1 MIALVV
7 VIPAARE
14 IAQEYYK
21 QPYEI
26 HNTKRKPIILIG
38 YKDRKRHFS
47 CLQVGYGK
55 TAGKIYRDAQQVDY
69 IDMQQVIEKRYP
81 AEYIHNI
88 SKTVPDILNRS

>member
-1 MIALVV
+1 MSALILVV
-7 VIPAARE
+7 PAAWKV
-14 IAQEYYK
+14 AQEYNK
-21 QPYEI
+21 QPYQV

-69 IDMQQVIEKRYP
+69 IDMQQVIEKR
-81 AEYIHNI
+81 
-88 SKTVPDILNRS
+88 